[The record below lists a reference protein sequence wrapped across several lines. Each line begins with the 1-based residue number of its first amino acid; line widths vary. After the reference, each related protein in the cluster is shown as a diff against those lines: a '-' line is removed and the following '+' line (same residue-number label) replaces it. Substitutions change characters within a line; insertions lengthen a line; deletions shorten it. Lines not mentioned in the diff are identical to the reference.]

1 MMYFMIYVVIFL
13 VIVEVITVLFKL
25 TGLSEDKSRFQV
37 ISLLTGSGFTT
48 KESELITQH
57 PGRRKLAQILMIT
70 GYIGFFT
77 GISFIIDLIEK
88 SLSVKNFLVLMVF
101 FWLIW
106 LFFKNRFLLTLLDNL
121 IEKLIL
127 RKRFKFGNPNK
138 MYKLITRAKG
148 YGVFNIFVDDN
159 SSLIGIA
166 LKDAN
171 LKPRKMIV
179 LNVDKG
185 DEFIGFPTSNYVIE
199 KGDNLLIYGKIDEV
213 IQTFH
218 IKVK

>member
-1 MMYFMIYVVIFL
+1 MIYVIIFL

-57 PGRRKLAQILMIT
+57 PGRRKLAQILMVT

-88 SLSVKNFLVLMVF
+88 SLSVKNFLILLVF

-127 RKRFKFGNPNK
+127 RKRFMFGNPNK

-148 YGVFNIFVDDN
+148 YGVFNIFVGDD
-159 SSLIGIA
+159 SPLIGVA
-166 LKDAN
+166 LKDSN
-171 LKPRKMIV
+171 LKPRKMII

-185 DEFIGFPTSNYVIE
+185 DEFIGFPTSKYVVE
-199 KGDNLLIYGKIDEV
+199 RGDNLLIYGKIDEV